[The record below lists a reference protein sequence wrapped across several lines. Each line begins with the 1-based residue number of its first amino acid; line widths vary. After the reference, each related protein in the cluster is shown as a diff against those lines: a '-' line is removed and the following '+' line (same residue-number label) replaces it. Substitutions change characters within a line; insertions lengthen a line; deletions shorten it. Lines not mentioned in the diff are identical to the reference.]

1 MAKCDL
7 VVELDEPDRVYHS
20 EETVQGKVHVD
31 VDSDVKCSGLVISC
45 GWKTHGRGNVAMGKA
60 DEETVFS
67 GVWTG
72 GNTYQYRFSLPAAS
86 WPPCQPLSAGACG
99 LRSALSVWPSP

>member
-7 VVELDEPDRVYHS
+7 VVELDEPDRVYRS
-20 EETVQGKVHVD
+20 EEMVQGKVHVD

-60 DEETVFS
+60 EEETVP
-67 GVWTG
+67 
-72 GNTYQYRFSLPAAS
+72 FSLDCAYQCSPERD
-86 WPPCQPLSAGACG
+86 GAELQSLYCIVEKAIY
-99 LRSALSVWPSP
+99 RSRS

>member
-60 DEETVFS
+60 EETVFP
-67 GVWTG
+67 VWTAAILIIPV
-72 GNTYQYRFSLPAAS
+72 FPSAAS
-86 WPPCQPLSAGACG
+86 WPQLITARC
-99 LRSALSVWPSP
+99 